1 MAATAQNMY
10 TRTDMFIDSRKEKG
24 KKNIERKKERKK
36 EKKERKKKQ
45 MVMIRWRIVLMFLRR
60 LPNPSAFFFLSP
72 MNVHVHVSAIVYF
85 NKVCSFGK

>member
-24 KKNIERKKERKK
+24 KKNIKSKKERKK
-36 EKKERKKKQ
+36 EKKEREKKQ
-45 MVMIRWRIVLMFLRR
+45 MVMIRWRIVSMFLRR
-60 LPNPSAFFFLSP
+60 LSNPSAFFFLSP

>member
-1 MAATAQNMY
+1 
-10 TRTDMFIDSRKEKG
+10 
-24 KKNIERKKERKK
+24 
-36 EKKERKKKQ
+36 

>member
-24 KKNIERKKERKK
+24 KKNIERKKEK
-36 EKKERKKKQ
+36 KKERKKKQ

-72 MNVHVHVSAIVYF
+72 MNVHVRVSAIVYF